1 MMEIKSKFDALIKFL
16 DRIAITIIL
25 GTIALSIVF
34 VFGYA
39 IYDHFK
45 HTSDEITVKATTA
58 EKDGKGTKEE
68 LILKIGSVDRIRTG
82 NLYIA
87 NIEEKKDSYSVGY
100 RGGNT
105 VRRNILL
112 ISDKGDKTHLLFDTY
127 DNKIKSFYTLP
138 DIDEAKTIVCSYVK
152 NYNSDKDEDDEK
164 ISLMMLK
171 PDGTQQTTIV
181 EDVDRLLK
189 VEVGKDNQLHAI
201 YFKNGKLIN
210 ATYSIENFK
219 VINQPA
225 VFDLAESRLN
235 LEHLK

>member
-1 MMEIKSKFDALIKFL
+1 MMEIKSKFDKLIKVL

-45 HTSDEITVKATTA
+45 QKSDEITVKATTV
-58 EKDGKGTKEE
+58 EKNGKGKKEE
-68 LILKIGSVDRIRTG
+68 LILKIGDVDRIRTA

-87 NIEEKKDSYSVGY
+87 RIEEKKDSYSVGY
-100 RGGNT
+100 RTGGSVT
-105 VRRNILL
+105 RNILL

-127 DNKIKSFYTLP
+127 TNKIKSFYTLP
-138 DIDEAKTIVCSYVK
+138 DIDDAKTIVCSYVK
-152 NYNSDKDEDDEK
+152 NYSSDSNEDDEK

-171 PDGTQQTTIV
+171 PDGTAQTTIV

-210 ATYSIENFK
+210 ATYSIDNFK

-225 VFDLAESRLN
+225 IFDLKDSM
-235 LEHLK
+235 LEHMN

>member
-1 MMEIKSKFDALIKFL
+1 MSKFDKLIKVL

-45 HTSDEITVKATTA
+45 HKSDEITVKATTVQ
-58 EKDGKGTKEE
+58 KDGNGKKEE
-68 LILKIGSVDRIRTG
+68 LILKIGSVDKIRTG
-82 NLYIA
+82 NLYTA
-87 NIEEKKDSYSVGY
+87 DIEEKKDSYSVGY
-100 RGGNT
+100 QGGNA

-112 ISDKGDKTHLLFDTY
+112 ISDKGDKTHLLFDNYT
-127 DNKIKSFYTLP
+127 NKIKSFYTLP
-138 DIDEAKTIVCSYVK
+138 DIDETKTIVCSYVK
-152 NYNSDKDEDDEK
+152 NYISDADEDNEK

-189 VEVGKDNQLHAI
+189 VAVEKDNLLHVI

-210 ATYSIENFK
+210 ASYSIENFK

-225 VFDLAESRLN
+225 IFDLAESRLN
-235 LEHLK
+235 LENLK

>member
-1 MMEIKSKFDALIKFL
+1 MEIKNKFDKLIKVL

-45 HTSDEITVKATTA
+45 HKSDEITVKATTV
-58 EKDGKGTKEE
+58 EKDGKGKKEE
-68 LILKIGSVDRIRTG
+68 IILKIGSVDKVRTG

-87 NIEEKKDSYSVGY
+87 DIEEKKDSYSVGY

-105 VRRNILL
+105 IRRNILL
-112 ISDKGDKTHLLFDTY
+112 ISDNGDKTHLLFDTY
-127 DNKIKSFYTLP
+127 TNKIKSFYTLP

-152 NYNSDKDEDDEK
+152 NYDSETDEDNEK

-171 PDGTQQTTIV
+171 PDGSQQTTIV
-181 EDVDRLLK
+181 EDIDRLLK
-189 VEVGKDNQLHAI
+189 VEIGKDNQLHAI

-210 ATYSIENFK
+210 ATYSIDTFK
-219 VINQPA
+219 VMNQPA
-225 VFDLAESRLN
+225 IFDLKDSM
-235 LEHLK
+235 LEHLN